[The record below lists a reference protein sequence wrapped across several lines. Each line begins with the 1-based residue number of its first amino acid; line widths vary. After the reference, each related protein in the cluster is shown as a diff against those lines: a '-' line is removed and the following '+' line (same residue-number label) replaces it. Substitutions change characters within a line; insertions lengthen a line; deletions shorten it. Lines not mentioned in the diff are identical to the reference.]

1 MANTY
6 AGTVYVS
13 LPLAGSALLRALADN
28 WWLLLLR
35 GIAAIAFGV
44 LAFDWPGLTLL
55 TLTMLWGVYALSDRV
70 FSLWAAISRAATGR
84 VRSRRFRSGL
94 PPPRSAAIRCS
105 ARGCRAAPPV
115 GPAVGIQRG
124 SSRNHASCQL
134 CKLRNG
140 NRNHA

>member
-70 FSLWAAISRAATGR
+70 FRYGR
-84 VRSRRFRSGL
+84 RYPARPVNWHRVGGL
-94 PPPRSAAIRCS
+94 RWLESPTCW
-105 ARGCRAAPPV
+105 
-115 GPAVGIQRG
+115 PA
-124 SSRNHASCQL
+124 C
-134 CKLRNG
+134 
-140 NRNHA
+140 